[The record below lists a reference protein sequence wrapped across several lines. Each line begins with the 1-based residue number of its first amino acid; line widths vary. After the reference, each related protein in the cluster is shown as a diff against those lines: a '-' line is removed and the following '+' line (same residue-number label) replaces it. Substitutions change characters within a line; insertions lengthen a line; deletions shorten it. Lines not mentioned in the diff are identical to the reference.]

1 MIYTGIEIGVHWEYF
16 LGCVNN
22 KMVIRYTL
30 SMMSAKFTKA
40 CFQGNPANAVCLLP
54 NVFHLSEPES
64 MNGKTNFGI
73 GDLIISDK
81 LWCSP
86 LSLSARP
93 HASHLNQHLCLAQ
106 REDLFIVT
114 RNLTDDSLPQV
125 LIIETKHDLEH
136 RPHHHHQA
144 VHRAR
149 QHMEEGEEW
158 SVVNIEA
165 FC

>member
-22 KMVIRYTL
+22 IMVIRYPLTFHDL
-30 SMMSAKFTKA
+30 MQSSLV
-40 CFQGNPANAVCLLP
+40 CFQGNPANAVCFLP
-54 NVFHLSEPES
+54 NVFHLSERES
-64 MNGKTNFGI
+64 MNGKTSIGI
-73 GDLIISDK
+73 GDLLISDK
-81 LWCSP
+81 FWCSP
-86 LSLSARP
+86 LSVPARP

-106 REDLFIVT
+106 RKNIFIVT
-114 RNLTDDSLPQV
+114 RNLVTGDSLFQV

-136 RPHHHHQA
+136 RPHHQA
-144 VHRAR
+144 VHWAR

-165 FC
+165 FY